1 MTSNTHAKAKIVCLI
16 RSLSLVQGAYI
27 IQSNISHVNS
37 LNTPAPDPTCVMQT
51 RDSEKL
57 NNHPEATQ
65 PGDLDES

>member
-1 MTSNTHAKAKIVCLI
+1 MCLI